1 MSKAFKSTRAAN
13 PQDVLSVARG
23 LDPTLPPAAVS
34 LRPELRPELP
44 IPAEAEELVQ
54 LNIRVGRRLADWLA
68 DKAIEEGISQKV
80 WVCRA
85 LQASGA
91 PVAPSDLQDRVVR
104 RRRGTLS
111 ASQ

>member
-1 MSKAFKSTRAAN
+1 MSKSFKSARPAN
-13 PQDVLSVARG
+13 PQTILNVARG

-34 LRPELRPELP
+34 QRPEPP
-44 IPAEAEELVQ
+44 PPAEAEELVQ
-54 LNIRVGRRLADWLA
+54 LNIRVGRHLADWLA
-68 DKAIEEGISQKV
+68 DKAIAEGISQKV

-91 PVAPSDLQDRVVR
+91 PVSPSDLQDRVVR

>member
-1 MSKAFKSTRAAN
+1 MTKAFKSTRPAN
-13 PQDVLSVARG
+13 PQTILSVARG

-34 LRPELRPELP
+34 LRPEP
-44 IPAEAEELVQ
+44 PAEVEELVQ

-68 DKAIEEGISQKV
+68 DKAIEEGVSQKV

-91 PVAPSDLQDRVVR
+91 PVAPSDLQDRAVR

-111 ASQ
+111 ASR